1 MTISISIPVNIEI
14 RSQVE
19 RDVAMSLVQK
29 LSGAPEDTAEEF
41 RLLMLIEAIEVWDAK
56 REQEQAASR
65 SSDALLLVWM
75 PMVVRQ
81 DWLYLRT
88 GYRG

>member
-29 LSGAPEDTAEEF
+29 LSGAPEDTPEEF

-56 REQEQAASR
+56 HEQEEAASQLAR
-65 SSDALLLVWM
+65 SPLLVWM
-75 PMVVRQ
+75 SIIAPHGQ
-81 DWLYLRT
+81 SFQA
-88 GYRG
+88 G